1 MSLNHDE
8 SEPKI
13 RLAIAAG
20 VVSFGHFAYKLVSF
34 PSFCRRYL
42 LKKYF
47 GRTRRILMFERPDS
61 DKKSNTDL
69 KEHLSRIRTDDNRP
83 KYDVHLESD
92 EEVFKEK
99 LETQKFDIITIDYF
113 SEYLEPKIEEDE
125 ERKNKVAGLNAQL
138 GQLDTLIED
147 IRTNM
152 GDVWCT
158 DGHDLALEA
167 NKIISRIPINDRPV
181 LAIHSRF
188 ARKLA
193 TTEEFNKLQGIN
205 VSWLWKDKDLH
216 DDNVNGI
223 ESARKREVKHLDSLI
238 RSARLRRLEAS
249 IKKLSLI
256 GIISGVITIMLYI
269 VITESLDKASPHILS
284 ILLGV
289 FASLLVNA
297 ISFLISSGN
306 RS

>member
-1 MSLNHDE
+1 
-8 SEPKI
+8 
-13 RLAIAAG
+13 
-20 VVSFGHFAYKLVSF
+20 
-34 PSFCRRYL
+34 
-42 LKKYF
+42 
-47 GRTRRILMFERPDS
+47 MFERPDS
-61 DKKSNTDL
+61 DKKNNSDL
-69 KEHLSRIRTDDNRP
+69 KEHLSQLKTDDNLA

-92 EEVFKEK
+92 EEAFKEK
-99 LETQKFDIITIDYF
+99 LETQKFDIVTIDYF
-113 SEYLEPKIEEDE
+113 SEYLEPKVEEDE
-125 ERKNKVAGLNAQL
+125 EREKKVKELNDQL

-152 GDVWCT
+152 DYVWCT

-167 NKIISRIPINDRPV
+167 NKIIARIPINDRPE

-188 ARKLA
+188 ARKLV
-193 TTEEFNKLQGIN
+193 TTEKFNKLQDIN
-205 VSWLWKDKDLH
+205 ISWLWKDKDLH
-216 DDNVNGI
+216 DDNVTVK

-256 GIISGVITIMLYI
+256 GLISAVVTIMLYI
-269 VITESLDKASPHILS
+269 VTTESLDKASPHILS

-297 ISFLISSGN
+297 ISFLISSGS